1 MFSGIVQ
8 GTAEISVHEIAD
20 GSSKLHVKFPAEG
33 LAGIDVGASIAI
45 DGVCL
50 TAAQISATVVEFDLV
65 GETLAKTTLGD
76 RRCGDKV
83 NFERAATF
91 GSEIGGHEMSGHI
104 STIAEVVEISHP
116 DNNYVLTLSVSPEWM
131 RYILPKG
138 FIGLDGASLTVAN
151 TNPAGTFSVW
161 LIPETLQRTCFSQ
174 RAIGA
179 TVNLEIDAKTQAI
192 VDTVERY
199 MEARN

>member
-1 MFSGIVQ
+1 
-8 GTAEISVHEIAD
+8 
-20 GSSKLHVKFPAEG
+20 
-33 LAGIDVGASIAI
+33 
-45 DGVCL
+45 
-50 TAAQISATVVEFDLV
+50 
-65 GETLAKTTLGD
+65 
-76 RRCGDKV
+76 
-83 NFERAATF
+83 
-91 GSEIGGHEMSGHI
+91 
-104 STIAEVVEISHP
+104 
-116 DNNYVLTLSVSPEWM
+116 M

-138 FIGLDGASLTVAN
+138 FIGLDGASLTVAS